1 MEVIEKINSLY
12 ARSLNEQFYK
22 ADYQMFQ
29 KLVSDY
35 NIQEMMKHRRKSKNW
50 FYSFKQPSKP
60 YFVTGKKYQ
69 EFSKIT
75 MVLLNV
81 FEKLTN
87 AYFSNS
93 DIKKILSV
101 SGSVRNYIG
110 LNPGYSRNLAVARF
124 DAFYNFSND
133 ALQFLEINP
142 DIPGGMGDNDML
154 IKIFDSL
161 PSMQFLRNQFEIRR
175 DTLVDSLYKMLLKK
189 YKEYC
194 LNFRKQEER
203 SPHIAVVCARN
214 SDSRLEIDFII
225 ELLKEKGLK
234 VSYADPRDFVYDGK
248 TLNLNGEDVHIVSRR
263 ENIRD
268 IFRTESSG
276 KLHSNIRNRILN
288 YTKTACLNNRFLN
301 QYLKRGYF
309 GHTED
314 IIKAYADNNICMIN
328 SFFSSICV
336 QKSAFAIIQ
345 DKRFRNLFDEEEL
358 YVINKYIPWT
368 RILKQC
374 KTFYKN
380 TEINLVPFIRMHRQK
395 FVIKPN
401 MGFGGKGIVI
411 GSEISQTEWEKKI
424 NLIMDSGSKHVVQE
438 YIDIPTENFPV
449 YENGILKGFSPQYV
463 NINFWGVDGKF
474 AGSFVRASDKKVINV
489 AQGGRIVPLYYVL
502 N

>member
-1 MEVIEKINSLY
+1 MDVLEKINSLY
-12 ARSLNEQFYK
+12 VRSLTEQFYK
-22 ADYQMFQ
+22 ADYQMFK
-29 KLVSDY
+29 KLLSDY
-35 NIQEMMKHRRKSKNW
+35 DIQDKMKIRLKSKSRL
-50 FYSFKQPSKP
+50 YSLEQPSKP
-60 YFVTGKKYQ
+60 YFITLKQRQ

-75 MVLLNV
+75 EVLLNV

-87 AYFSNS
+87 AYYNNN
-93 DIKKILSV
+93 DVKNILSV
-101 SGSVRNYIG
+101 NGQVRNYIET
-110 LNPGYSRNLAVARF
+110 NPGHSRKLLVVRL

-133 ALQFLEINP
+133 VLKFLEINC

-154 IKIFDSL
+154 IKIFDRL
-161 PSMQFLRNQFEIRR
+161 PSMKFIRNEFEISR
-175 DTLVDSLYKMLLKK
+175 DTLVDSLCKMLLKR

-194 LNFRKQEER
+194 LNFKKQEQR

-214 SDSRLEIDFII
+214 SDIRLEIDFII
-225 ELLKEKGLK
+225 ELLKKEGLQ

-248 TLNLNGEDVHIVSRR
+248 TLKLNGEEVHIVNRR
-263 ENIRD
+263 ENIKD

-276 KLHSNIRNRILN
+276 KLHSNVRNKILN

-328 SFFSSICV
+328 PFFSSICV
-336 QKSAFAIIQ
+336 QKSAFAVIQ
-345 DKRFRNLFDEEEL
+345 DDRFKTLFDEEEI

-368 RILKQC
+368 RILKLC
-374 KTFYKN
+374 KTFYDNK
-380 TEINLVPFIRMHRQK
+380 EIDLVPFIKMHRKK
-395 FVIKPN
+395 FVLKPN

-411 GSEISQTEWEKKI
+411 GSETSQTEWEKKI
-424 NLIMDSGSKHVVQE
+424 NLIIDSRSKYVVQE

-489 AQGGRIVPLYYVL
+489 DQGGRFVPLYYVL